1 MQYIGKVDRNKLG
14 KYKDIITTDVV
25 VLTDE
30 RKAHIY
36 QDHIKDYDIIMKNL
50 KRVVLNPREVLEDI
64 KNEDT
69 IFLIYKLGYTNLN
82 VVIKLNTNND
92 QIHPQNS
99 IMTAWII
106 RDSNL
111 KKLRKRNKILYKSE

>member
-1 MQYIGKVDRNKLG
+1 
-14 KYKDIITTDVV
+14 
-25 VLTDE
+25 
-30 RKAHIY
+30 
-36 QDHIKDYDIIMKNL
+36 MKNL

-69 IFLIYKLGYTNLN
+69 IFLIDKLGYTNLN

-106 RDSNL
+106 
-111 KKLRKRNKILYKSE
+111 